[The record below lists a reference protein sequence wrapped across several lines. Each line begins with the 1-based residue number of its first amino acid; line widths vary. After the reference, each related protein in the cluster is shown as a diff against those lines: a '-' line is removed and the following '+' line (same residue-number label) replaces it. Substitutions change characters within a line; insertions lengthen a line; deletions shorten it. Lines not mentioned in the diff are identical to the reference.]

1 MKIWLA
7 LFTATIIYSTQK
19 SRRNSQQLHRNRIAR
34 SWQKIQGSNC
44 QKTEKSSSCPADKKK
59 TSEEKVKKKVFKKK
73 KLIDLPCESNMKTVV
88 EEYVSSEHV
97 YSAGR

>member
-7 LFTATIIYSTQK
+7 LFTVTIIYSTQK
-19 SRRNSQQLHRNRIAR
+19 SRRNSQKLDRNRIAR

-44 QKTEKSSSCPADKKK
+44 QKTEKSSCPTDKKK

-73 KLIDLPCESNMKTVV
+73 IN
-88 EEYVSSEHV
+88 
-97 YSAGR
+97 